1 MDKSIKKAKEII
13 KIVQKKLLY
22 EDSAVIELFELIKPV
37 AVADDILLESN
48 GKNLFFNAN
57 NIIACYKEHKL
68 QELERRYLHI
78 VLHGLYGHFMEREG
92 YMQKDVIDIVFDFQV
107 ENIIKSIKTK
117 KVPDIDN
124 GRVMYEKIKKKRSLM
139 PDTVINKIQQDDH
152 ALWTL
157 ENKLNTLEKES
168 NISLDEMS
176 AKWKDACEK
185 LSFDNSGILS
195 AICKNIRKTKDG
207 REKSCNNG
215 VVRKTKGKATGDYY
229 NILKKFFCEKDGM
242 HEDINMIDK
251 ILYTY
256 GFDNYGNIALV
267 EPDEENTKKALNN
280 IVIALDTSSSCYSYI
295 ERFMVETKEI
305 LKKLSKGIG
314 FEGIYII
321 QADADVVNEK
331 WYISAEEIITELE
344 GNYMTYGYG
353 GTDFRPVFKR
363 CNELSK
369 EGRKIDCLI
378 YFSDGEGCFPDSK
391 PKEYETFFVVPNCNN
406 YDLSEIPEIPK
417 WVKKISMQL

>member
-78 VLHGLYGHFMEREG
+78 VLHGLYGHFMEHEG

-157 ENKLNTLEKES
+157 ENKLNTLEY
-168 NISLDEMS
+168 
-176 AKWKDACEK
+176 
-185 LSFDNSGILS
+185 SFLRTMLFHRRSQ
-195 AICKNIRKTKDG
+195 A
-207 REKSCNNG
+207 
-215 VVRKTKGKATGDYY
+215 A
-229 NILKKFFCEKDGM
+229 
-242 HEDINMIDK
+242 
-251 ILYTY
+251 
-256 GFDNYGNIALV
+256 
-267 EPDEENTKKALNN
+267 
-280 IVIALDTSSSCYSYI
+280 SSSS
-295 ERFMVETKEI
+295 
-305 LKKLSKGIG
+305 S
-314 FEGIYII
+314 
-321 QADADVVNEK
+321 
-331 WYISAEEIITELE
+331 
-344 GNYMTYGYG
+344 
-353 GTDFRPVFKR
+353 PVR
-363 CNELSK
+363 EST
-369 EGRKIDCLI
+369 R
-378 YFSDGEGCFPDSK
+378 
-391 PKEYETFFVVPNCNN
+391 T
-406 YDLSEIPEIPK
+406 
-417 WVKKISMQL
+417 